1 MSEVVFFSSD
11 LDFLEGMDEPGELIW
26 TGDSWSFA
34 DVTVATPFNSVEL
47 LAA

>member
-1 MSEVVFFSSD
+1 MGADVE
-11 LDFLEGMDEPGELIW
+11 LDWLEGQDEPGELIW
-26 TGDSWSFA
+26 TGDGWSFA

>member
-1 MSEVVFFSSD
+1 MNEVLLFSAD
-11 LDFLEGMDEPGELIW
+11 LDWLDGQDEPGELIW
-26 TGDSWSFA
+26 TGDGWSFA

>member
-1 MSEVVFFSSD
+1 MNEVLFFSAD
-11 LDFLEGMDEPGELIW
+11 LDYLEGLDEPGELIW
-26 TGDSWSFA
+26 SGEGWSFA